1 MENKLEIFKN
11 QEFGSVRILQEGE
24 KYLFCA
30 KDVTAALGYKDSV
43 NAIKRHCKGVAKRH
57 LLTEGAPR
65 SFLSSRRAMFTV
77 SSPTASCPPL
87 RNSSTGSLMR
97 SCPASAS
104 TAAT

>member
-43 NAIKRHCKGVAKRH
+43 
-57 LLTEGAPR
+57 
-65 SFLSSRRAMFTV
+65 M
-77 SSPTASCPPL
+77 
-87 RNSSTGSLMR
+87 
-97 SCPASAS
+97 
-104 TAAT
+104 